1 METLLQ
7 WRLNKVS
14 MKNKQNIEMVP
25 DPDPTSGKIL

>member
-14 MKNKQNIEMVP
+14 MKNKENIEMV
-25 DPDPTSGKIL
+25 PDPTSGKIL